1 MSCLKR
7 EQNTLHEDNSFEKGV
22 LQYQFR
28 CVSTHCTKACDIL
41 KHHEYH
47 IRRNT
52 MHCVGGN
59 ILMSTISGNMQNVSA
74 YAREFVSN
82 IFTGRLL

>member
-28 CVSTHCTKACDIL
+28 CVSTHCTNTLDIL
-41 KHHEYH
+41 KHQVYR
-47 IRRNT
+47 IRLNT

-59 ILMSTISGNMQNVSA
+59 VLKPTLSGNTVL
-74 YAREFVSN
+74 YP
-82 IFTGRLL
+82 L